1 MNNVSPTRNF
11 GEAQILAEILALGD
25 GNMHQSR
32 VVADQTIFAVRVVSS
47 YVTFYKVE
55 IPAAYWE
62 ELARGLPRKQ
72 SITILRWPGGN
83 DPKSGLNLAE
93 PAGRRSVLEAL
104 VKLRKSF
111 LQEDDEE

>member
-1 MNNVSPTRNF
+1 MEKLKFLLRCL
-11 GEAQILAEILALGD
+11 LAEDENIRL
-25 GNMHQSR
+25 SR
-32 VVADQTIFAVRVVSS
+32 TVTDQTVFAVRVVSS
-47 YVTFYKVE
+47 YVTFYKAE
-55 IPAAYWE
+55 IPAAYWS